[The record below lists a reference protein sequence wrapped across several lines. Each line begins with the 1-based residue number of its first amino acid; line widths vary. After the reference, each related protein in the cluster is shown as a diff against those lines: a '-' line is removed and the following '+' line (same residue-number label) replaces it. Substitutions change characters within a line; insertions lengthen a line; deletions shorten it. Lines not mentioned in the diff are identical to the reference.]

1 MSVTFELSLSVS
13 WFCCLLIGGITCFT
27 LQGNAYGHPAST
39 GAQASVVS
47 VPNAK
52 ATRHNSL
59 ANVTSGRN
67 ASAEVTCP
75 RASAGTTA
83 PSASAEA
90 TGPRASA
97 EATGPRASA
106 EATGPRASAEATGP
120 RASAEATGPRASA
133 EATGPRASAEAT
145 GPRASAEATGP
156 GASAEASGPGASAE
170 ATGSRASAEATSLE
184 QMARPLNKLDREI
197 IIWFAQLLNRLSPVT
212 VPPFEEKAKVT
223 EGKYVN

>member
-1 MSVTFELSLSVS
+1 MAVTFGLSLSVS
-13 WFCCLLIGGITCFT
+13 WICCLLIGGITCFT

-47 VPNAK
+47 VPSAK
-52 ATRHNSL
+52 ATGHNSL

-67 ASAEVTCP
+67 ASAEVTGP
-75 RASAGTTA
+75 RASAATTA
-83 PSASAEA
+83 
-90 TGPRASA
+90 PRASA

-133 EATGPRASAEAT
+133 EAT
-145 GPRASAEATGP
+145 
-156 GASAEASGPGASAE
+156 GPGASAE

>member
-1 MSVTFELSLSVS
+1 MAVTFGFSLSVS
-13 WFCCLLIGGITCFT
+13 WICCLLIGGITCST

-39 GAQASVVS
+39 GTEPIGAHAQASVVS

-52 ATRHNSL
+52 PTGHNSP
-59 ANVTSGRN
+59 ANVMSGPN
-67 ASAEVTCP
+67 T
-75 RASAGTTA
+75 
-83 PSASAEA
+83 PSEA

-145 GPRASAEATGP
+145 
-156 GASAEASGPGASAE
+156 
-170 ATGSRASAEATSLE
+170 SLE
-184 QMARPLNKLDREI
+184 QTAQPLNKLDREI

-212 VPPFEEKAKVT
+212 LPPFEEK
-223 EGKYVN
+223 GKGN

>member
-1 MSVTFELSLSVS
+1 MAVTFGLSLSVS
-13 WFCCLLIGGITCFT
+13 WICCLLIGGITCFT

-47 VPNAK
+47 VPSAK
-52 ATRHNSL
+52 ATGHNSL

-67 ASAEVTCP
+67 ASAEVTGP
-75 RASAGTTA
+75 RASAATTA
-83 PSASAEA
+83 
-90 TGPRASA
+90 PRASA

-145 GPRASAEATGP
+145 
-156 GASAEASGPGASAE
+156 GPGASAE